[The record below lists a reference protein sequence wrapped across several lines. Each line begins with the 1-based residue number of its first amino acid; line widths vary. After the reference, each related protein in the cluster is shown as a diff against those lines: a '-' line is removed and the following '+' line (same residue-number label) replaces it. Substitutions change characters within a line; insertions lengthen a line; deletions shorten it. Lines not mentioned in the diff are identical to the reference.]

1 MKSTASGSKADPQGQ
16 PQFAT
21 SPYFDPGFSVTLVT
35 WQKQHGR
42 HGLPWQQSREAYRVW
57 LSEIMLQ
64 QTQVTAV
71 IPYYQ
76 RFLET
81 FPTVFDLAAAPVE
94 QVMEHWSGLGYYTRA
109 RNLHQCAKQVVDKY
123 QGIFPADPA
132 ALQELPGIGRSTAA
146 AITAFSY
153 GTVAAILDGN
163 VKRVFAR
170 VFGID
175 GYPGT
180 KPVEDNMWLRAQALL
195 PAQDIGAY
203 TQGLMDLGATVCTR
217 SSPKCP
223 QCPFQP
229 RCVAYAQGRTAELP
243 VRKPKKAQKEKQ
255 VIMLLLQ
262 DGAEVWLE
270 RRPPTGIWGG
280 LLSLPELAGMQE
292 TTEDTFSVDAQM
304 TTVRARASRFGDIAS
319 IQVLPVFA
327 HVFTHF
333 KLHILPVHVQLKK
346 RHLEVA
352 DSEHGWHALDDAA
365 QLGLPAP
372 VKTLLTSFGAQAS
385 LAFTD

>member
-1 MKSTASGSKADPQGQ
+1 MKSTASRSKADPQGQ
-16 PQFAT
+16 PDLQSAKT
-21 SPYFDPGFSVTLVT
+21 PNLAPYVDPSFSAALIT

-76 RFLET
+76 RFLEI

-109 RNLHQCAKQVVDKY
+109 RNLHQCARQVVEKY
-123 QGIFPADPA
+123 QGKFPADPA
-132 ALQELPGIGRSTAA
+132 LLQELPGIGRSTAA

-217 SSPKCP
+217 SSPKCTL
-223 QCPFQP
+223 CPFQP
-229 RCVAYAQGRTAELP
+229 RCVAYAQCRTAELP

-255 VIMLLLQ
+255 AIMHAA
-262 DGAEVWLE
+262 GAGW
-270 RRPPTGIWGG
+270 RK
-280 LLSLPELAGMQE
+280 SLAGK
-292 TTEDTFSVDAQM
+292 TAANRYLGWLAV
-304 TTVRARASRFGDIAS
+304 ASRTG
-319 IQVLPVFA
+319 
-327 HVFTHF
+327 
-333 KLHILPVHVQLKK
+333 
-346 RHLEVA
+346 
-352 DSEHGWHALDDAA
+352 GHA
-365 QLGLPAP
+365 GI
-372 VKTLLTSFGAQAS
+372 
-385 LAFTD
+385 